1 MAGEVKARRLAVV
14 SSSGGSGRSTLV
26 LNLALTMAKRGK
38 RTLALELSPQG
49 GLGSLLA
56 RPDSAGDP
64 GLIDVM
70 KRTVSFEDALRR
82 SKNLPELSIMFR
94 GRLEPAEEGAF
105 VRMLSTGGTLDRL
118 LDSSTRNQEIVII
131 DPPTGQGD
139 LTRAALRAAELV
151 LITVPADPLGVR
163 AWQRAARL
171 VAHVKQ
177 EENRSLDLLGVV
189 ATKVDGDS
197 AASLKA
203 LEELRANCPQLLE
216 AEFVQDEF
224 ILTSSETG
232 RPIAL
237 HPGET
242 PSLMKPVEFLADL
255 LQGLGGQERV
265 SSQGSEGET
274 KGSPAS
280 GSIFGPS
287 GWNHFLEACLRETR
301 AESAFLLDGRGL
313 AIAESGRLDAKE
325 IEGLGSR
332 VMIALEQAGEIVPTA
347 GNKEVSSLSMEFD
360 SSWLTSL
367 TTTSGGQRLTLG
379 ILGQETIPLRLRR
392 TFDERLLKL
401 LERPLP
407 ELDLSS
413 G

>member
-26 LNLALTMAKRGK
+26 LNLALTMARRGK
-38 RTLALELSPQG
+38 RTLALELAPQG

-64 GLIDVM
+64 GLIDVL

-82 SKNLPELSIMFR
+82 SASLPELSIMFR

-131 DPPTGQGD
+131 DPPSGQGD

-151 LITVPADPLGVR
+151 LITVPATPMGVR
-163 AWQRAARL
+163 SWDRAARL
-171 VAHVKQ
+171 VGHVKQ

-189 ATKVDGDS
+189 ATQVDGDS
-197 AASLKA
+197 SVSLKA
-203 LEELRANCPQLLE
+203 LEELRENCPQLLE
-216 AEFVQDEF
+216 SELVRDEF
-224 ILTSSETG
+224 ILACSETG

-237 HPGET
+237 HPEET
-242 PSLMKPVEFLADL
+242 PSLMRPVEALADR

-265 SSQGSEGET
+265 QSQDRDEDPAGSSDAGE
-274 KGSPAS
+274 
-280 GSIFGPS
+280 IFGPN
-287 GWNHFLEACLRETR
+287 GWNLFLEACLRESR

-313 AIAESGRLDAKE
+313 AIAESGRLEGSE

-332 VMIALEQAGEIVPTA
+332 VMIALEQAGKIGPAA
-347 GNKEVSSLSMEFD
+347 GDQQVSSLSMEFE

-367 TTTSGGQRLTLG
+367 TTTAGGQRLTLG
-379 ILGQETIPLRLRR
+379 ILGQETLPLRLRR
-392 TFDERLLKL
+392 SFDERLVKL
-401 LERPLP
+401 LDRPLP
-407 ELDLSS
+407 APQPTSD
-413 G
+413 